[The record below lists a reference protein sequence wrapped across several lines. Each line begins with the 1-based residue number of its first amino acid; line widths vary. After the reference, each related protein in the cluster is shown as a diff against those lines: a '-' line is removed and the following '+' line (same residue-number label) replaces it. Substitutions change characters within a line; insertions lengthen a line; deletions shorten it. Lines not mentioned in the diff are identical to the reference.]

1 MQVKFSIYYYATA
14 ATEKSTY
21 ILGGRVYDNG
31 NLMIDD
37 IWEYTD
43 TSRSEKNYWQF
54 WAYRGALRRQKNG
67 HSAITIGEETHV
79 FGGLG
84 T

>member
-1 MQVKFSIYYYATA
+1 
-14 ATEKSTY
+14 
-21 ILGGRVYDNG
+21 
-31 NLMIDD
+31 MIDD

-43 TSRSEKNYWQF
+43 TLRSEKNYWQF

-67 HSAITIGEETHV
+67 HAAITIGEETHV